1 VKGKNAV
8 TDHSSSLMMPLLPPH
23 GRQQRIGIFGGSFNP
38 AHAAHRLVSLTALR
52 RLKLDAV
59 WWIVTP
65 GNPLKDKK
73 DLPSTDARVA
83 AARRIASHPK
93 IHVIAIE
100 ERLGSAYTHELIAY
114 LKQRSSSARFVW
126 IMGMDNLEGFHRW
139 ARWQKIAASVPI
151 AVIDRPGSTHHALRA
166 PAALALGR
174 FRLSELKA
182 SVFAEQPAPAL
193 MILHG
198 PRSSLSST
206 ALRQRH

>member
-1 VKGKNAV
+1 MKGKKAV
-8 TDHSSSLMMPLLPPH
+8 TGQSTSLLMPLLPPH
-23 GRQQRIGIFGGSFNP
+23 GRRQRIGIFGGSFNP
-38 AHAAHRLVSLTALR
+38 PHAAHRLVSLTALR

-65 GNPLKDKK
+65 GNPLKDKR
-73 DLPSTDARVA
+73 DLPSTEVRIA

-93 IHVIAIE
+93 IYVIAIE
-100 ERLGSAYTHELIAY
+100 EHLRSFYTYELLAY
-114 LKQRSSSARFVW
+114 LKQRSSMARFVW

-139 ARWQKIAASVPI
+139 ARWQEIAATFPI

-166 PAALALGR
+166 PAALALER

-182 SVFAEQPAPAL
+182 SVLTDQPAPAL
-193 MILHG
+193 MVLHG

-206 ALRQRH
+206 ALR

>member
-1 VKGKNAV
+1 MKGKKAV
-8 TDHSSSLMMPLLPPH
+8 TGQSTSLLMPLLPPH
-23 GRQQRIGIFGGSFNP
+23 GRRQRIGIFGGSFNP
-38 AHAAHRLVSLTALR
+38 PHAAHRLVSLTALR

-65 GNPLKDKK
+65 GNPLKDKR
-73 DLPSTDARVA
+73 DLPSTEVRIA

-100 ERLGSAYTHELIAY
+100 EHLRSFYTYELLAY
-114 LKQRSSSARFVW
+114 LKQRSSMARFVW

-139 ARWQKIAASVPI
+139 ARWQEIAATFPI

-166 PAALALGR
+166 PAALALER

-182 SVFAEQPAPAL
+182 SVLTDQPAPAL
-193 MILHG
+193 MVLHG

-206 ALRQRH
+206 ALR